1 MKINQAFLLLTTTF
15 ADILAKSDVYELLEV
30 ILKRS
35 YAEIVLGMDD
45 VLTSEEIQTFNQ
57 VVSQLKT
64 GYPVAYI
71 TRRKFFYKDYF
82 YVNQNV
88 LIPREETSLMV
99 EIGLD
104 FLKTNYLNHQA
115 IYYDF
120 CTGSGNVGL
129 SIQKYFPNLMSY
141 LTDNSFEALEVAQSN
156 QIGLNLTDVNFIHGD
171 FLSPLL
177 NQKKFLKANLI
188 TVNPPY
194 IDSNDPWIAENVE
207 KYEPHNAL
215 FAPNQG
221 LFFYQA
227 MAEHYY
233 EIVDKTQKFLIIMEF
248 GANQKAEIE
257 AIFTK
262 KVQNDTKI
270 NFIQDTNNHYRF
282 ITISN

>member
-1 MKINQAFLLLTTTF
+1 MKINQAFLFLATTF
-15 ADILAKSDVYELLEV
+15 ADRLAKSDVYELLQI

-35 YAEIVLGMDD
+35 YAEIVLGVDD
-45 VLTSEEIQTFNQ
+45 FLTASEVATFNQ
-57 VVSQLKT
+57 VVTQLKT
-64 GYPVAYI
+64 SYPVAYL
-71 TRRKFFYKDYF
+71 TQRKFFYQDYF

-88 LIPREETSLMV
+88 LIPREETTLMT

-104 FLKTNYLNHQA
+104 FLKTNYANNEA
-115 IYYDF
+115 IYYDL

-129 SIQKYFPNLMSY
+129 SMQKYFPNLITY
-141 LTDNSFEALEVAQSN
+141 LTDNSPQALEVARIN
-156 QIGLNLTDVNFIHGD
+156 QNRLHLKAVNFVHGD
-171 FLSPLL
+171 FLSPFLT
-177 NQKKFLKANLI
+177 QKKFQKANLI

-194 IDSNDPWIAENVE
+194 IDLADLSIEASVK

-221 LFFYQA
+221 LFFYQV
-227 MAEHYY
+227 MAQHYHK
-233 EIVDKTQKFLIIMEF
+233 IVDKTQKFLIIMEF
-248 GANQKAEIE
+248 GMNQKAEIE

-270 NFIQDTNNHYRF
+270 NFIKDANNHYRF